1 MATSPHTLLR
11 NVVVALLTADAT
23 VRTLCGRTVACAIS
37 WSALYAATY
46 PVIAVQVS
54 NVAELDGIDDAHEA
68 LVQFSCYAEGAR
80 GLEVSEALA
89 QRVRELV
96 GTVAV
101 TSVGISAAPDE
112 VSTISIDDAELVPAG
127 RSRVDLSIRYR
138 LEVG

>member
-1 MATSPHTLLR
+1 MAASPHTLLR
-11 NVVVALLTADAT
+11 NVVVAVLTADAT

-46 PVIAVQVS
+46 PVIATQVS
-54 NVAELDGIDDAHEA
+54 TVAEIDGIDDPHEA
-68 LVQFSCYAEGAR
+68 LMQFSCFAEGAR
-80 GLEVSEALA
+80 GLEVSESLA

-101 TSVGISAAPDE
+101 TGVGIAALPED
-112 VSTISIDDAELVPAG
+112 VATQSIDDAELVPAG
-127 RSRVDLSIRYR
+127 RSRIDLSIRYR